1 MPETTPEIKRN
12 PEIKTPGELIRR
24 LEAKSQKTLAD
35 KVRTIEQTVT
45 DGTESKWKKL
55 QSELPDAEKKEIEK
69 ILKDENPEVGNRLKT
84 VAWATVWAT
93 GIALAI
99 DQLDGS
105 MEKTGL
111 GKLGIKESIKEWI
124 TETLTEELPQDADFF
139 DKFMH
144 KIKMMFLTPFAKIF
158 GVNLAKKEGKG
169 DGKKEEKEGKK
180 DQEDKEMEKSWNYK
194 YVSTIKAFVWFY
206 QTGESKD
213 KAKIQDVFLQEKF
226 QQLSFSQAKDC
237 FNSYKANKNFPLKET
252 IGIKGNISNEN
263 IYTALGLL
271 FQGKSNELI
280 EKKFSSNEK
289 NKWKWI
295 GDEKIHTLVQWLH
308 EDIAHFGDILGMVPD
323 NIGDIKQYVGLKIS
337 KTENG
342 EFDISWPLKEKAN
355 SLGLS
360 KEILVYMGAISPK
373 KTLKKTDELIE
384 QIDGEKQLSSDN
396 MKTLQEKI
404 LPFAHAMQSEIIANN
419 QINLGV
425 NFTKIFKNS
434 SLDFSEILK
443 LYIITGGKT
452 NFSSMNSF
460 EQLGVYAFMS
470 WVAGDRWENVGDGNY
485 SYRLGSE
492 LLKTTNSI
500 IPDGTREIGMKVL
513 TSAWEFIWNTL
524 WSATKWTWGVLEENP
539 VAAAAIVTFFVF
551 GNWLPRRTSP
561 FNMVRGN

>member
-84 VAWATVWAT
+84 VAGATVGAT

-180 DQEDKEMEKSWNYK
+180 DQEDKEMEKSGNYK
-194 YVSTIKAFVWFY
+194 YVSTIKAFVGFY

-289 NKWKWI
+289 NKGKGI
-295 GDEKIHTLVQWLH
+295 GDEKIHTLVQGLH

-342 EFDISWPLKEKAN
+342 EFDISGPLKEKAN

-470 WVAGDRWENVGDGNY
+470 GVAGDRGENVGDGNY

-513 TSAWEFIWNTL
+513 TSAGEFIGNTL